1 MLLALVLAVLVLAR
15 GRGLDALALDGV
27 KLHGI
32 AAVSPW
38 DEDERS
44 SSDVPQRTCRSP
56 PGRRTSTLRTA
67 GLSAAAPQ
75 DAYTGL
81 GTHDLLEVLAEVGV
95 VDLDGGGGSLGHCAV
110 VCGLYAGVCDA
121 RLTRDVYD
129 ERQSRPCIVVGGRE
143 RDGGPGMRYI
153 GAPGT
158 WREGDG
164 GEFPVF

>member
-32 AAVSPW
+32 AVVSPR
-38 DEDERS
+38 DEDERN
-44 SSDVPQRTCRSP
+44 SSDVPRRTCRSP

-95 VDLDGGGGSLGHCAV
+95 VDFDGGGGSLGHCAV
-110 VCGLYAGVCDA
+110 VCGLYAGYMRCRSNA
-121 RLTRDVYD
+121 GRLRREAKQAVY
-129 ERQSRPCIVVGGRE
+129 RGGWERE
-143 RDGGPGMRYI
+143 RWGPWNALYRGPRNL
-153 GAPGT
+153 A
-158 WREGDG
+158 RR
-164 GEFPVF
+164 